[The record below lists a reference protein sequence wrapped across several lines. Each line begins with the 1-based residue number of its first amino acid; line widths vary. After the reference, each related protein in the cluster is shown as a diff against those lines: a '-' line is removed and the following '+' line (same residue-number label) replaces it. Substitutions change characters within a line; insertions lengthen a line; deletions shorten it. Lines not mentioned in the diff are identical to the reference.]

1 MLTADG
7 FYGTHYSK
15 ARTPDAEPDTITYY
29 DLPNE
34 LTIYSVSGPGQPADG
49 ETTGLT
55 TRPSWTFTTSMPCSS
70 TATTA

>member
-49 ETTGLT
+49 ETTGLYD
-55 TRPSWTFTTSMPCSS
+55 
-70 TATTA
+70 TAKLDVYDKYAMFLHGNNG